1 MHDTT
6 RDRLTALA
14 AVVAALVP
22 AFPVVAEWLQF
33 ALVLQEQYSV
43 TFRIVMVVGIVA
55 AALVTVR
62 ALRGRDRV
70 LLVFALAALTYSV
83 ASLVPS
89 AVWGLRSVLFI
100 VSWVLLFVFGLLLV
114 VRTRTRT
121 ATGTRTG
128 TAVSSTAVSS
138 TAGAASG
145 RFHRVTAWAV
155 LVGAAVWLAWTVVQ
169 PVLFTL
175 WIPPQDALTAVFA
188 VPQAALLVACI
199 GAVLVFVPP
208 LVRPVRD
215 GARRLWETADVR

>member
-83 ASLVPS
+83 ASLV
-89 AVWGLRSVLFI
+89 ANAIWGLSSVLFI

-121 ATGTRTG
+121 TTGTRTG
-128 TAVSSTAVSS
+128 TAVRS

-175 WIPPQDALTAVFA
+175 WIPPQDTLTAVFE
-188 VPQAALLVACI
+188 VPQAALLMACI

-208 LVRPVRD
+208 LVRPVGD

>member
-14 AVVAALVP
+14 AIVAALVP

-43 TFRIVMVVGIVA
+43 TFRIVMVVGIIA

-70 LLVFALAALTYSV
+70 LLVFALAALSYSA
-83 ASLVPS
+83 ASLVAS
-89 AVWGLRSVLFI
+89 AIWGLSSVLFI

-121 ATGTRTG
+121 TTGTRTG
-128 TAVSSTAVSS
+128 TAVRS

-175 WIPPQDALTAVFA
+175 WIPPQDALTAVFE

-199 GAVLVFVPP
+199 GAVLVFAPP

-215 GARRLWETADVR
+215 AARRLWETADVR

>member
-83 ASLVPS
+83 ASLVAS
-89 AVWGLRSVLFI
+89 AIWGLSSVLFI

-121 ATGTRTG
+121 TTGTRTG
-128 TAVSSTAVSS
+128 TAVRS

-155 LVGAAVWLAWTVVQ
+155 LVGAAVWLAWTIVQ

-175 WIPPQDALTAVFA
+175 WLPPQDALTAVFE

>member
-83 ASLVPS
+83 ASLVAS
-89 AVWGLRSVLFI
+89 AIWGLSSVLFI

-121 ATGTRTG
+121 TTGTRTG
-128 TAVSSTAVSS
+128 TAVPS

-175 WIPPQDALTAVFA
+175 WLPPQDALTAVFE
-188 VPQAALLVACI
+188 VPQAALLMACI

>member
-1 MHDTT
+1 MHDIT

-43 TFRIVMVVGIVA
+43 TFRIVMIVGIVA

-83 ASLVPS
+83 ASLVAS
-89 AVWGLRSVLFI
+89 AIWGLSSVLFI

-121 ATGTRTG
+121 TTGTRTG
-128 TAVSSTAVSS
+128 TAVRS

-175 WIPPQDALTAVFA
+175 WIPPQDTLTAVFE
-188 VPQAALLVACI
+188 VPQAALLMACI

>member
-43 TFRIVMVVGIVA
+43 TFRIVMVVGIIA

-70 LLVFALAALTYSV
+70 LLVFALAALSYSA
-83 ASLVPS
+83 ASLVAS
-89 AVWGLRSVLFI
+89 AIWGLSSVLFI

-121 ATGTRTG
+121 TTGTRTA
-128 TAVSSTAVSS
+128 TAVRS

-175 WIPPQDALTAVFA
+175 WIPPQDTLTAVFE
-188 VPQAALLVACI
+188 VPQAALLMACI

-215 GARRLWETADVR
+215 AARRLWETADVR